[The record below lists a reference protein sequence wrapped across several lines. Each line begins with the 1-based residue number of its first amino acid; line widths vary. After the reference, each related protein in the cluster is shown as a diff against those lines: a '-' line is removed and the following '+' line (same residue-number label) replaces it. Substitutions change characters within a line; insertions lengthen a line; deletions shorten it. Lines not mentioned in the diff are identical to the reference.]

1 MEPAQFSVIDA
12 FVAEESDDGGG
23 KAPFMTRELAGL
35 RAVRGVLFDMD
46 GVIYVGTRPLPGV
59 QEAIDYLTS
68 TGRAF
73 LFVTNNASKTPEQ
86 FVERLAEM
94 DIHVRP
100 EQVLGSA
107 EATACWLAGQVTDH
121 GWPRG
126 PVIVMGQDGLK
137 LALQKNGFELTTD
150 PNAATYAVAGINFQ
164 LTYEELASATLAI
177 RGGARFIGTNSDAT
191 FPSERGLLPGAGSVL
206 ALLATASGQQ
216 PLVIGKPNRGMYEQA
231 MARLNLTAGQT
242 LMVGDRYDTDISG
255 ASQVGLWTAGV
266 LTGVSTRAD
275 FEQASP
281 PPDLIADNLLDL
293 VRQLRQ
299 ADQRE

>member
-1 MEPAQFSVIDA
+1 MSNTSTITVLLHYR
-12 FVAEESDDGGG
+12 SRGGALWG
-23 KAPFMTRELAGL
+23 RPGFMSRELAGL

-94 DIHVRP
+94 GIQLRP

-107 EATACWLAGQVTDH
+107 EATACWLAEQVAAY

-137 LALQKNGFELTTD
+137 VALQKNGFKLTTD
-150 PNAATYAVAGINFQ
+150 PHAATYAVAGINFK
-164 LTYEELASATLAI
+164 LSYEELANVTLAI

-191 FPSERGLLPGAGSVL
+191 YPSERGSLPGAGSIL

-255 ASQVGLWTAGV
+255 AIPLGLWTAGV
-266 LTGVSTRAD
+266 LTGISTRAD
-275 FEQASP
+275 FEQANP
-281 PPDLIADNLLDL
+281 PPDLIADDLPDL
-293 VRQLRQ
+293 VNRLRR
-299 ADQRE
+299 ADQR

>member
-1 MEPAQFSVIDA
+1 
-12 FVAEESDDGGG
+12 
-23 KAPFMTRELAGL
+23 MTRDLTGL

-73 LFVTNNASKTPEQ
+73 LFVTNNASKTPDQ
-86 FVERLAEM
+86 FVERLAQM

-100 EQVLGSA
+100 DQVLGSA
-107 EATACWLAGQVTDH
+107 EATAAWLAEQVIHH

-126 PVIVMGQDGLK
+126 PVIVMGQDGLES
-137 LALQKNGFELTTD
+137 ALQKNGFELTTD
-150 PNAATYAVAGINFQ
+150 PHAATYAVAGINFK
-164 LTYEELASATLAI
+164 LTYEGLANVTLAI
-177 RGGARFIGTNSDAT
+177 RNGANFIGTNSDVT
-191 FPSERGLLPGAGSVL
+191 YPSERGHLPGAGSIL

-231 MARLNLTAGQT
+231 MARLNATPGQT

-255 ASQVGLWTAGV
+255 AIQLGLWTAGV
-266 LTGVSTRAD
+266 LTGISTRTD
-275 FEQASP
+275 FEQAAP
-281 PPDLIADNLLDL
+281 PPDLIADDL
-293 VRQLRQ
+293 PDLIRQLRWE
-299 ADQRE
+299 DQR

>member
-1 MEPAQFSVIDA
+1 
-12 FVAEESDDGGG
+12 
-23 KAPFMTRELAGL
+23 MTRALSGL

-86 FVERLAEM
+86 FVGRLAEM

-100 EQVLGSA
+100 DQVLGSA
-107 EATACWLAGQVTDH
+107 EATACWLAAQVADH

-126 PVIVMGQDGLK
+126 PVIVVGQDGLRV
-137 LALQKNGFELTTD
+137 ALQKNGFELTTD
-150 PNAATYAVAGINFQ
+150 PHAAAYAVAGINFA
-164 LTYEELASATLAI
+164 LTYEELANAALAI
-177 RGGARFIGTNSDAT
+177 RAGAKFIGTNSDVT
-191 FPSERGLLPGAGSVL
+191 YPSERGPLPGAGSIL

-231 MARLNLTAGQT
+231 LARLNLQPDQT

-255 ASQVGLWTAGV
+255 AISLGLWTAGV
-266 LTGVSTRAD
+266 LTGISTRAE
-275 FEQASP
+275 FERANP
-281 PPDLIADNLLDL
+281 PPDLIADGLPDL
-293 VRQLRQ
+293 VEQLRR
-299 ADQRE
+299 ADQR

>member
-1 MEPAQFSVIDA
+1 MA
-12 FVAEESDDGGG
+12 
-23 KAPFMTRELAGL
+23 RELAEL

-46 GVIYVGTRPLPGV
+46 GVIYVGTQALPGV

-73 LFVTNNASKTPEQ
+73 LFVTNNASKTAEQ

-107 EATACWLAGQVTDH
+107 EATACWLADQVVDH

-126 PVIVMGQDGLK
+126 PVVVMGQDGLK
-137 LALQKNGFELTTD
+137 VALQKNGFELTTD
-150 PNAATYAVAGINFQ
+150 PNAAVYAVAGINFK
-164 LTYEELASATLAI
+164 LTYEELATVSLAI
-177 RGGARFIGTNSDAT
+177 RAGARFIGTNSDAT
-191 FPSERGLLPGAGSVL
+191 YPSERGPLPGAGSIL
-206 ALLATASGQQ
+206 ALLTTASGQQ

-231 MARLNLTAGQT
+231 LARLNLTADQT

-255 ASQVGLWTAGV
+255 AVQLGLWTAGI
-266 LTGVSTRAD
+266 LTGISTRAD
-275 FEQASP
+275 FEHASP
-281 PPDLIADNLLDL
+281 PPDLIADNLPDL
-293 VRQLRQ
+293 VDQLRRV
-299 ADQRE
+299 DQQ

>member
-1 MEPAQFSVIDA
+1 
-12 FVAEESDDGGG
+12 
-23 KAPFMTRELAGL
+23 MTRELAGL

-46 GVIYVGTRPLPGV
+46 GVIYVGARPLPGV

-107 EATACWLAGQVTDH
+107 EATACWLAAQVADH

-126 PVIVMGQDGLK
+126 PVIVVGQDGLRV
-137 LALQKNGFELTTD
+137 ALQKSGFELTTD
-150 PNAATYAVAGINFQ
+150 PHAATYAVAGINFA
-164 LTYEELASATLAI
+164 LTYEELANAALAI
-177 RGGARFIGTNSDAT
+177 RAGARFIGTNSDAT
-191 FPSERGLLPGAGSVL
+191 YPSERGPLPGAGSIL

-255 ASQVGLWTAGV
+255 AIPLGLWTAGV
-266 LTGVSTRAD
+266 LTGICTRAE
-275 FEQASP
+275 FERASP
-281 PPDLIADNLLDL
+281 PPDLIADNLLD
-293 VRQLRQ
+293 VVDRLRW
-299 ADQRE
+299 ADQR